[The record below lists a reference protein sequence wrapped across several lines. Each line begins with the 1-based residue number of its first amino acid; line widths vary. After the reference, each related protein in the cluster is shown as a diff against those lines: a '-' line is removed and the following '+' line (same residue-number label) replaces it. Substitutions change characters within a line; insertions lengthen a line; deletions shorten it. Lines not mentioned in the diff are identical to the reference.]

1 MYPIIS
7 KWTILDH
14 FRDEV
19 IAALKALVIKV
30 QQAEPDTWAYTVH
43 TPDFNQPS
51 LPTPAAGEVI
61 FFEIYKDEAA
71 FLSHVS
77 GPVFTDFVATF
88 GDMFLSS
95 HGRPYTTLEI
105 MIQEA
110 GFFRPNCLP

>member
-14 FRDEV
+14 FRDEA

-51 LPTPAAGEVI
+51 LPTPAPAWVE
-61 FFEIYKDEAA
+61 DEA
-71 FLSHVS
+71 FYLDYHLRRRQDHIS
-77 GPVFTDFVATF
+77 GIIRRF
-88 GDMFLSS
+88 
-95 HGRPYTTLEI
+95 
-105 MIQEA
+105 
-110 GFFRPNCLP
+110 